1 MVLRLHPHWLY
12 AKVLETVAATQLS
25 ELKRRLSYAELPR
38 SPGLILQT
46 LIYTGSSFFSVQQNS
61 NNKCL
66 LRQLLQLA
74 IRWLGA
80 CKGNKPLFENYS
92 GSMRWQV
99 VNYW

>member
-1 MVLRLHPHWLY
+1 MKIKNIHQGQTVRNVMVLRLHPHWLY

-25 ELKRRLSYAELPR
+25 EVKTRLGYAELPR

-46 LIYTGSSFFSVQQNS
+46 LIYTGSLFFSVQQNS

-74 IRWLGA
+74 I
-80 CKGNKPLFENYS
+80 
-92 GSMRWQV
+92 
-99 VNYW
+99 